1 MPCPEPDPPVSD
13 TLWIALGS
21 TGGGVASVVAVL
33 SYLRLRGESV
43 LVKREKTLAS
53 AITMA
58 VAPLQHLV
66 SGLENA
72 VAALT
77 EALDVVRV
85 SGMAATGQID
95 GLLRKMDVIETKMD
109 VFWRN
114 VALDMARTLHSPHAE
129 RAHVDKLLEDLVDE
143 TITLAGRAEL
153 KQILEYMRDYHPG
166 TPADFPIHPGEQV
179 AAVILLRT
187 MEYA

>member
-1 MPCPEPDPPVSD
+1 MSD

-21 TGGGVASVVAVL
+21 SGGAIAAAVAVL
-33 SYLRLRGESV
+33 SYLRLHGETV
-43 LVKREKTLAS
+43 LTRREKALAD
-53 AITMA
+53 AIATA
-58 VAPLQHLV
+58 VAPLQRLV
-66 SGLENA
+66 ATLETTVSAFTGALDSVRASGLA
-72 VAALT
+72 T
-77 EALDVVRV
+77 
-85 SGMAATGQID
+85 TGQVD

-114 VALDMARTLHSPHAE
+114 VALDMARTLHSPHPE
-129 RAHVDKLLEDLVDE
+129 RAHVDKLLEDLADGI
-143 TITLAGRAEL
+143 ITPAGRAEL
-153 KQILEYMRDYHPG
+153 QRILEYMRDYRFG